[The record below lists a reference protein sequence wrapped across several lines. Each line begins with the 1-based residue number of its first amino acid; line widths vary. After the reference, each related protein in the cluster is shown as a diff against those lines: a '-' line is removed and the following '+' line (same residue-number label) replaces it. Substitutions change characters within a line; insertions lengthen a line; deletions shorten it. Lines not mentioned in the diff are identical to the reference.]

1 MVKLF
6 EAATEQFLG
15 SPECYMWNLPTL
27 MVCLAPLRAKSI
39 IRSLQVNSP
48 SLEASARS

>member
-27 MVCLAPLRAKSI
+27 MVCLAPLRAKSMGVGMRAGI
-39 IRSLQVNSP
+39 AETKQPSP
-48 SLEASARS
+48 